1 MKATENLKGEG
12 QAKRKGSSPTLLP
25 RLFWPVNLSFGVV
38 FYSPHP
44 LLSVGSM
51 SKSFALQNKP
61 LHYTNMTLQQSRN
74 IISFNYLEIKKLGFG
89 LASFI
94 LYSQL

>member
-25 RLFWPVNLSFGVV
+25 RLFGPSTSPLESF
-38 FYSPHP
+38 FDSPHP